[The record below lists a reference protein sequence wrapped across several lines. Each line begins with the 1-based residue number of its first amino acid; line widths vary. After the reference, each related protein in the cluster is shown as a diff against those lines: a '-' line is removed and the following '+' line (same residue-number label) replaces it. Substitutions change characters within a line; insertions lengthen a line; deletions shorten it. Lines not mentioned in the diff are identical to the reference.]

1 MESPWTAA
9 SSERAR
15 RLAVDRMADGYPP
28 AEAAEFL
35 RVGER
40 SVWRWVAAVR
50 SAGTSGPD
58 PKPGRG
64 RPPKLSPAGATPGF
78 LGRSP
83 AGFALRHRAVD
94 GPAGRAGGRAG
105 GRRADEPPVPE
116 RLTSPPRGR
125 HAAGARDPRPG
136 AGREAGIARWL
147 RRGWPRVKQRR
158 ATATRTSCSPTS
170 AASRRCRWPTRRW
183 PSAGTPRPAAHALF
197 LRTLARQVR
206 GPLVLVHDGGG
217 MHKGPA
223 VRAVEGDHP
232 GLSPPPVPGVR
243 PGAEP
248 GRERVKPRAGEG
260 PGRLRARRRPAAG
273 RGRPRLF
280 GAGRTR
286 SKRTPLVPAGHAAV
300 VVWTDG
306 INLTLYQRGRSPT
319 GT

>member
-1 MESPWTAA
+1 MESPWTTA
-9 SSERAR
+9 SPERAR
-15 RLAVDRMADGYPP
+15 RLAVDRVADGYPP

-197 LRTLARQVR
+197 LRTLSRQVR
-206 GPLVLVHDGGG
+206 GP
-217 MHKGPA
+217 A
-223 VRAVEGDHP
+223 
-232 GLSPPPVPGVR
+232 
-243 PGAEP
+243 
-248 GRERVKPRAGEG
+248 G
-260 PGRLRARRRPAAG
+260 PGPRRRGHAQGA
-273 RGRPRLF
+273 GRPR
-280 GAGRTR
+280 GRGGPPRPVPPIGSRRTPRSRTR
-286 SKRTPLVPAGHAAV
+286 SGACETA
-300 VVWTDG
+300 
-306 INLTLYQRGRSPT
+306 RGRRTRPT
-319 GT
+319 SCPTTSRSWTRPSATVRGGTHAIETDPARACWPRRCRGLD